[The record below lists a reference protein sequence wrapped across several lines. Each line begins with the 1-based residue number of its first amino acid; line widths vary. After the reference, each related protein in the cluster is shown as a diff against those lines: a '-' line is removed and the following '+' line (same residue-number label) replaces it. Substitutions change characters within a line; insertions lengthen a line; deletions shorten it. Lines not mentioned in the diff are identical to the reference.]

1 MHEYVCVVVAFVL
14 VFLFAYIK
22 VVYPFWNVQ
31 PVFHIYDFWRYWTR
45 TPFYIQRGLPIRTK
59 FCDSVHVQTRSYS
72 DTTDADILVDLLQ
85 CHYISSDRLL
95 VTYTT
100 PSFLAYLVGYVEPV
114 FLSTY
119 AKTRYEMDASGSV
132 VRLLDKPE
140 GCVVSRPIHMTTG
153 AEDNILYFWD
163 FLCVTGGDRARFR
176 ALLQTHEYNQR
187 IRNPGVLG
195 SFFRKEI
202 DLCDGIVPFCRFDI
216 RTYYL
221 RSRPKIRMRPLPSH
235 FSVVEIN
242 QENVGILT
250 DVLEGCAQI
259 FGACATLDLPAYL
272 NLIKA
277 RQWFIYVLRR
287 GKHTYALYVFKD
299 AQIEYEDISLA
310 GMGDGRLLHCLG
322 SMNNCSQGMEEL
334 FYMGFLHSLKTVM
347 KEQKQKPFQ
356 MLMLDGI
363 SHNNQLLEFWHTDYT
378 PLFTNHAAYY
388 LYNWVVPS
396 MPLGGGDCMIL
407 V

>member
-1 MHEYVCVVVAFVL
+1 VVA
-14 VFLFAYIK
+14 
-22 VVYPFWNVQ
+22 
-31 PVFHIYDFWRYWTR
+31 
-45 TPFYIQRGLPIRTK
+45 
-59 FCDSVHVQTRSYS
+59 
-72 DTTDADILVDLLQ
+72 
-85 CHYISSDRLL
+85 
-95 VTYTT
+95 
-100 PSFLAYLVGYVEPV
+100 
-114 FLSTY
+114 
-119 AKTRYEMDASGSV
+119 
-132 VRLLDKPE
+132 
-140 GCVVSRPIHMTTG
+140 
-153 AEDNILYFWD
+153 
-163 FLCVTGGDRARFR
+163 
-176 ALLQTHEYNQR
+176 
-187 IRNPGVLG
+187 
-195 SFFRKEI
+195 
-202 DLCDGIVPFCRFDI
+202 
-216 RTYYL
+216 
-221 RSRPKIRMRPLPSH
+221 
-235 FSVVEIN
+235 IN